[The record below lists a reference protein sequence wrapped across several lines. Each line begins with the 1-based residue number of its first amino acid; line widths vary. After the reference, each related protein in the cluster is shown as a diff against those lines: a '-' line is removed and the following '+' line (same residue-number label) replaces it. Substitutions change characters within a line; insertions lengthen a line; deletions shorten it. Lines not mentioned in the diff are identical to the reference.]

1 MTLSDLL
8 LCAACDSTRGLVTA
22 KWRVLTYCRN
32 KRTNACRYPPPP
44 SVSPWRPPPPP
55 WPAVHAA
62 LSRDRYV
69 LNQCCITVGPASA
82 TLVQH
87 KYNIGWM
94 SRVCGQYS
102 LRILDGN
109 HLVAGENSWHHSIL
123 GSRHTPPLLS
133 NIPSLVLP
141 FNWPNYSR
149 YVLMASR
156 VYCGSVSGD
165 DWAASSSH

>member
-1 MTLSDLL
+1 MTCYCVLHVTVPGAWWRQNDEYLPT
-8 LCAACDSTRGLVTA
+8 AAISGQTRVVTPPPL
-22 KWRVLTYCRN
+22 RQPVT
-32 KRTNACRYPPPP
+32 TPPPP
-44 SVSPWRPPPPP
+44 A

-69 LNQCCITVGPASA
+69 LNQCWITVGPASA

-102 LRILDGN
+102 LRILDRN

-141 FNWPNYSR
+141 FNWPDYSR